1 MDREQT
7 DKLWNWCGFEYHWYP
22 ITFGG
27 VSKQCGWYLNGKFR
41 CANKPH
47 YNLDNLNRYAIPK
60 LNSKNMAVTLIIFY
74 GCRALIHVLEN
85 GYIYS
90 WDAPTPTEALYNAI
104 MKVIDN
110 EAKHEIPEK

>member
-1 MDREQT
+1 MVIRLRWRINTMDIKQEDLIRFWT
-7 DKLWNWCGFEYHWYP
+7 WCGFARD
-22 ITFGG
+22 G
-27 VSKQCGWYLNGKFR
+27 VGIWHCPNKIDELGKAIPKLDLN
-41 CANKPH
+41 
-47 YNLDNLNRYAIPK
+47 NLNRYAIPK
-60 LNSKNMAVTLIIFY
+60 LNSKNMAVTLIIFD

-110 EAKHEIPEK
+110 EVK